1 MLFKHVRDGN
11 VLYKELVLN
20 TLLSKPVVSAPLY
33 IRTCT
38 VPYRTKKKEKEWKKI
53 FFFHT
58 QHTYIEHK
66 KSSAYLNSLGNWMNE
81 MIKFLK
87 KKEIIK
93 MCSGLVV
100 SNI

>member
-1 MLFKHVRDGN
+1 MLFKHVRDEN

-20 TLLSKPVVSAPLY
+20 TLLWKPVVSAPLY

-38 VPYRTKKKEKEWKKI
+38 VPYRTKKKEKEGKKKN
-53 FFFHT
+53 FFHT
-58 QHTYIEHK
+58 QHTYIEYK

-81 MIKFLK
+81 MVKKK
-87 KKEIIK
+87 KKEVIK